1 MLPKSIDIKVLS
13 RYILSM
19 KFGFA
24 KFLIA
29 FFIVAALYA
38 GAFLEYFHG
47 RSEGEDIR
55 LEWKTGEESN
65 LQNFSIERKTPQSS
79 FAEITAVQPKGSNSY
94 YTFLD
99 QSAYKA
105 NSAMVFVYRL
115 KIVDNGGQVSYSSEI
130 TVSHN
135 VSGVKRTWGSI
146 KAMFR

>member
-24 KFLIA
+24 KIFVL
-29 FFIVAALYA
+29 FFIVTAIYA

-65 LQNFSIERKTPQSS
+65 LQNFAVERKTPNST
-79 FAEITAVQPKGSNSY
+79 FVEIITIQRKGSNS
-94 YTFLD
+94 F
-99 QSAYKA
+99 
-105 NSAMVFVYRL
+105 
-115 KIVDNGGQVSYSSEI
+115 YSDRKS
-130 TVSHN
+130 V
-135 VSGVKRTWGSI
+135 V
-146 KAMFR
+146 

>member
-24 KFLIA
+24 KIFLVFLVVTAI
-29 FFIVAALYA
+29 YA

-79 FAEITAVQPKGSNSY
+79 FAEIITIQPKGSNSFY
-94 YTFLD
+94 SYLD
-99 QSAYKA
+99 KSAYKPT
-105 NSAMVFVYRL
+105 NSMIFVYRL
-115 KIVDNGGQVSYSSEI
+115 KIVDNDNQVSYSAEI